1 MRWPGMAELRGMSRA
16 AALIVALLAGSS
28 LVAQQ
33 PALLPDGIPGPDQFY
48 FGRTLIDIAG
58 PATRVPHVD
67 RDTVADYSDLGLW
80 DQMYIGRVDD
90 QARLVYLESWARQP
104 IGEIALDTIIDG
116 RRLGDYEVP
125 ISGNDILSQTPQFF
139 RRAGD
144 EWHHVPAD
152 TTRGET
158 TFIRLRW
165 LQPMDGGA
173 PDKDAEIFRQVL
185 TSISEYSYDAEG
197 GVEKMILRQRL
208 NDYAAEVITA
218 P

>member
-1 MRWPGMAELRGMSRA
+1 MRLPGMAELRGISRV

-33 PALLPDGIPGPDQFY
+33 PVLLPDGIPGPDQFY

-58 PATRVPHVD
+58 AATRVPRVD

-80 DQMYIGRVDD
+80 DQMYIGRVDE

-104 IGEIALDTIIDG
+104 IGEITLETIIDD

-125 ISGNDILSQTPQFF
+125 ISGNDILSQTAQFF
-139 RRAGD
+139 QRVGD

-152 TTRGET
+152 ATRGET

-165 LQPMDGGA
+165 LQPLDGGA
-173 PDKDAEIFRQVL
+173 PYKDAEVFRQVL
-185 TSISEYSYDAEG
+185 MSISEFSFDAG
-197 GVEKMILRQRL
+197 GGLEKMILRQRQ
-208 NDYAAEVITA
+208 NNYAAEVITA